1 MPCGSI
7 LFIVAHDYVS
17 QRRSSHGPLPPSPP
31 TPSSA
36 LACAPVVR
44 VFSLRHC
51 LSAPFCLCFCRY
63 GGYVLLFGR
72 LFHTSYFG
80 RRAQNVK
87 HKRGGSAAKGEGEQ
101 ATAKQ
106 GESSSSSV
114 LSPLTRAQSSVFE
127 ALKEE

>member
-1 MPCGSI
+1 MITSLRGAPLTAPCPPPHPPPLPLWPVRPLCGS
-7 LFIVAHDYVS
+7 
-17 QRRSSHGPLPPSPP
+17 
-31 TPSSA
+31 
-36 LACAPVVR
+36 
-44 VFSLRHC
+44 SL
-51 LSAPFCLCFCRY
+51 SVTVFCLCFCRY

>member
-1 MPCGSI
+1 MITREELLSRP
-7 LFIVAHDYVS
+7 LA
-17 QRRSSHGPLPPSPP
+17 PLPTHPLFRSGLCARCAGLLSPSL
-31 TPSSA
+31 S
-36 LACAPVVR
+36 
-44 VFSLRHC
+44 
-51 LSAPFCLCFCRY
+51 SAPFCLCFCRY